1 MTRWLESCTLDV
13 QVPPNHRFLRN
24 KLKVHLKKT
33 WIFLVLFFFLS
44 CPTKAS
50 FPHHGFTANSQR
62 LEVGISYLDLR
73 KSFLDFPIEWR
84 TTMPIVSL
92 SYEFASRRFSHRLC
106 LDYGR
111 SSYIKVNDSRR
122 WGKNNF
128 SILGFQ
134 YDLLWRKKR
143 RKENPVFFWGLGV
156 SLENR
161 RISQKTEMSPGSYN
175 TYEDHYFGI
184 GPTLSLLWRLGRAEF
199 GLGLASSVF
208 IPHASFGIL
217 RSDAAFSD
225 RSYLHWVRIEAD
237 LHYRQRISEH
247 YAISIEL
254 ERDAL
259 AYGRTHEET
268 IKPKNYYPYGSLLS
282 RSVRIALS
290 YNFQPPGLR

>member
-73 KSFLDFPIEWR
+73 KRFLDFPIEWR
-84 TTMPIVSL
+84 TTMPVVSL

-184 GPTLSLLWRLGRAEF
+184 GPTLSLLCKLGRAEF
-199 GLGLASSVF
+199 GLDLGSSVS
-208 IPHASFGIL
+208 IPHASYSVF
-217 RSDAAFSD
+217 RSDVAFTD
-225 RSYLHWVRIEAD
+225 KCDLYWVKIGATLRYHRRIRRD
-237 LHYRQRISEH
+237 
-247 YAISIEL
+247 YAVSIEFS
-254 ERDAL
+254 RDSV
-259 AYGRTHEET
+259 AYGTTREEALVPE
-268 IKPKNYYPYGSLLS
+268 KYYRGGSLLF
-282 RSVRIALS
+282 RSLRVALE
-290 YNFQPPGLR
+290 YNL